1 MLRIVE
7 GELGRE
13 GRESER
19 VSNEVGKSRRK
30 SVSRPRERERERER
44 ERDDLDTHATDAGGG
59 DIAYSVSIYQS
70 SARSS
75 D

>member
-1 MLRIVE
+1 MK
-7 GELGRE
+7 
-13 GRESER
+13 SAK
-19 VSNEVGKSRRK
+19 VGGSRCHAH
-30 SVSRPRERERERER
+30 ERERERER

>member
-30 SVSRPRERERERER
+30 SVSRPRERERER
-44 ERDDLDTHATDAGGG
+44 DDLDTHATDAGGG

>member
-44 ERDDLDTHATDAGGG
+44 DDLDTHATDAGGG

>member
-1 MLRIVE
+1 MK
-7 GELGRE
+7 
-13 GRESER
+13 SAK
-19 VSNEVGKSRRK
+19 VGGSRCHAH
-30 SVSRPRERERERER
+30 ERERER